1 MSSVEEDS
9 FDNSSSDDSEQEE
22 EITTKKR
29 KNISDNTKQKRKK
42 LDVSLID
49 DAAVLSGEEDDE
61 DEDEDDGEDN
71 DDYIR
76 DDFVVDEVDEK
87 KNDDG
92 LEDSDDDSSDDDDE
106 QRGQR
111 IRKMKDKGRLD
122 DDDLALIDEAKGVP
136 RYEEVEKEEPLKRS
150 IKARTEAE
158 LRKELF
164 DLSDEELE
172 GQGPKKSNISS
183 YKPQKRMETYDED
196 GMDDFIEYGD
206 DEDRRR
212 YVDDEDDMM
221 GQREGISEAQL
232 NEATDIFGTDF
243 MDFFQAK
250 EEDEDYDEEYDPKHD
265 RYHERGVGVD
275 LGVDSEED
283 LESSSNDE
291 DDDELFGD
299 DEDVDGLTKEQRA
312 EALRL
317 KREKRQLAK
326 EERRRAAAKKKSD
339 RRRAKLRRAFE
350 PVQLV
355 ENFCTERDDEIRSK
369 DIPERFFDW
378 STPFHGPEDAKA
390 DVENDADFTTEEE
403 DEATWMVTRIPEIQS
418 EYNSLDLLSDGISM
432 EGVFTKQREII
443 VSIMQAL
450 RYMHIDKLE
459 PEFIR
464 KYRADYVTSKAV
476 RDNLYAVMDEDT
488 EWDRILNLKK
498 KVEVLID
505 ELSAITDMEEAFDA
519 ENEDIMKL
527 KDDLKTAEMRLVE
540 STQEHDKID
549 KELKTLEHKEGEDLD
564 DELFGDDDDDDEA
577 LNVKVRIYF
586 WIKCGIEFCSFCRW
600 LD

>member
-1 MSSVEEDS
+1 MSSPEEDS
-9 FDNSSSDDSEQEE
+9 FDDSSSDDSEQEQE

-42 LDVSLID
+42 IDASLID
-49 DAAVLSGEEDDE
+49 DAAVLSGEDDDE
-61 DEDEDDGEDN
+61 DEDDEDGDDN
-71 DDYIR
+71 DDYVR
-76 DDFVVDEVDEK
+76 DDFVVDEVDDK
-87 KNDDG
+87 KENDDG
-92 LEDSDDDSSDDDDE
+92 LEDSDDDSSDDDGE

-111 IRKMKDKGRLD
+111 IRKLKDKGRLD
-122 DDDLALIDEAKGVP
+122 DDDLALIDEAKGIS
-136 RYEEVEKEEPLKRS
+136 RYEEVEKEEPPKRS

-172 GQGPKKSNISS
+172 GQEPKKSSS
-183 YKPQKRMETYDED
+183 SNKPQRRMETYDED

-212 YVDDEDDMM
+212 YADEEDDMM
-221 GQREGISEAQL
+221 GRREGISEAQL
-232 NEATDIFGTDF
+232 NEATDIFGSDF
-243 MDFFQAK
+243 MDFFQTK
-250 EEDEDYDEEYDPKHD
+250 EEDEEYDEEYDPKHD
-265 RYHERGVGVD
+265 RYRERGVGVD
-275 LGVDSEED
+275 LGVDSEEEM
-283 LESSSNDE
+283 ESSSE
-291 DDDELFGD
+291 DDDDDDDLFGD
-299 DEDVDGLTKEQRA
+299 DEDADGLTKEQRA

-317 KREKRQLAK
+317 KKEKRQLAK

-378 STPFHGPEDAKA
+378 STPFHGPANAKA
-390 DVENDADFTTEEE
+390 DLENDVDFSVEEQ
-403 DEATWMVTRIPEIQS
+403 DEATWMVSRIPEIQS

-432 EGVFTKQREII
+432 EDVFAKQREIV

-450 RYMHIDKLE
+450 RYMHIDNLE

-464 KYRADYVTSKAV
+464 KYRADYVTSKSV
-476 RDNLYAVMDEDT
+476 RENLYAVMDEDA

-498 KVEVLID
+498 KVHVMID
-505 ELSAITDMEEAFDA
+505 ELNAITDMDDAFDGGD
-519 ENEDIMKL
+519 EHIMKL
-527 KDDLKTAEMRLVE
+527 KGDLKTAEMRLIE
-540 STQEHDKID
+540 CTQEHDKLE
-549 KELKTLEHKEGEDLD
+549 KELKALEHKEGEDLD
-564 DELFGDDDDDDEA
+564 DELFGDDDDEA
-577 LNVKVRIYF
+577 LNVKVRPRF
-586 WIKCGIEFCSFCRW
+586 WITCDVESCPLYHW
-600 LD
+600 LN